1 MAVQLLAGLTEKQTL
16 GGLKS
21 LTETWQH
28 IADNGYDGY
37 AVSKDLLHFFSYTAK
52 FFALQ
57 RFKKWSNT
65 FEGSHVEGWGLGQLL
80 RRHLWA
86 SKHY

>member
-1 MAVQLLAGLTEKQTL
+1 LNFIVAVQLLAGLTEKQTL

-37 AVSKDLLHFFSYTAK
+37 DGYDML
-52 FFALQ
+52 
-57 RFKKWSNT
+57 
-65 FEGSHVEGWGLGQLL
+65 
-80 RRHLWA
+80 
-86 SKHY
+86 